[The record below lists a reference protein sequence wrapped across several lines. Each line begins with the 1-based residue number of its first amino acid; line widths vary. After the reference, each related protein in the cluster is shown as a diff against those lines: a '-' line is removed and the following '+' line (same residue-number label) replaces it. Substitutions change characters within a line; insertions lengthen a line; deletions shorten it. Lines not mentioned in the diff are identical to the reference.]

1 MLRVM
6 ENFHDNITITLFFTN
21 FRANVM
27 NNLMIHAALQSTSL
41 TDLSISVS
49 YKSLKL
55 LVLLKPLELNDR
67 ARNCYLYVCPWNQ
80 KLLI

>member
-49 YKSLKL
+49 YKSLKHR
-55 LVLLKPLELNDR
+55 KETHKETTE
-67 ARNCYLYVCPWNQ
+67 A
-80 KLLI
+80 KLR

>member
-27 NNLMIHAALQSTSL
+27 NNLTIHAALQSTSL

-55 LVLLKPLELNDR
+55 LVLFELNDR
-67 ARNCYLYVCPWNQ
+67 ETETAIYIYARGTRNC
-80 KLLI
+80 